1 MKLVDFGLSKCGL
14 NDEDY
19 TKTICGTPEYLAPE
33 VLEKKEYNK
42 SIDWWSLGCL
52 IYEMVVGY
60 PPFFKDNRFELFEN
74 EIKSVVNQN
83 KNYKMMKRG
92 MKNNTKLTSKF
103 VTLNNKY

>member
-1 MKLVDFGLSKCGL
+1 LKLVDFGLSKCGL

-60 PPFFKDNRFELFEN
+60 PPFFKDNRFELFEM
-74 EIKSVVNQN
+74 IKYQEPKIPKILANSTQN
-83 KNYKMMKRG
+83 LLK
-92 MKNNTKLTSKF
+92 KL
-103 VTLNNKY
+103 L

>member
-1 MKLVDFGLSKCGL
+1 MKIVDFGLSKCGL

-60 PPFFKDNRFELFEN
+60 PPFFKDNRLELFEM
-74 EIKSVVNQN
+74 IKYQEPKIPKILANSTQN
-83 KNYKMMKRG
+83 LLK
-92 MKNNTKLTSKF
+92 KL
-103 VTLNNKY
+103 L